1 MRTRIIVI
9 LGVIAAG
16 VALLAAP
23 RFLSSRR
30 ELPPPG
36 PAATAETQEAPLR
49 VHVVRLDPRPLA
61 ERLSTTGTVRANEQ
75 VDLVSEIA
83 GVVKKIEFKEGTP
96 VHRGRRLVK
105 IEDDELQAQRDRV
118 VHRLSLAES
127 RETRQRE
134 LREQGVTSEQEYDVA
149 SNELSVLR
157 AELRLVDAQI
167 EKTEIRAPFDGI
179 IGLRYVSEGSFLTP
193 QTRIATLQ
201 DLDSVKIDFTLPEQ
215 YAGRIH
221 PGDAITFSIKGSDHE
236 RTARVYAIE
245 PRINAE
251 TRSLLIR
258 ARADNPGRSL
268 LPGAFA
274 DVGLSVGEVPDAL
287 VVPSLAVVPE
297 LGGKKVFVVEDGVA
311 QARPVET
318 GIRTETEVQ
327 LLSGVDAGDQVIVSA
342 IQRLRPG
349 LPVDPVPAGAGDG
362 GASAAQ

>member
-1 MRTRIIVI
+1 MRTRTIVV
-9 LGVIAAG
+9 LGVVAAG
-16 VALLAAP
+16 LALLAAP

-30 ELPPPG
+30 GIPPPD
-36 PAATAETQEAPLR
+36 PAATAENAEAPLR
-49 VHVVRLDPRPLA
+49 VDVVRLDPRPLA

-75 VDLVSEIA
+75 VELVSEIA
-83 GVVKKIEFKEGTP
+83 GVVKKIEFKEGTA
-96 VHRGRRLVK
+96 VRRGQRLVK

-134 LREQGVTSEQEYDVA
+134 LREQGVTSEQDYDVA

-167 EKTEIRAPFDGI
+167 DKTEIRAPFDGI
-179 IGLRYVSEGSFLTP
+179 VGLRYVSEGSLLTP

-215 YAGRIH
+215 YAGRIQ
-221 PGDAITFSIKGSDHE
+221 PGDPITFRIKGSD
-236 RTARVYAIE
+236 RKLTARVYATE

-258 ARADNPGRSL
+258 ARADNPGRAL

-274 DVGLSVGEVPDAL
+274 DISLSVGEVPDAL

-297 LGGKKVFVVEDGVA
+297 LGGKKVFVVENGVA
-311 QARPVET
+311 QPRTVET

-327 LLSGVDAGDQVIVSA
+327 ILSGVAAGDRVIVSA
-342 IQRLRPG
+342 MQRLRPG
-349 LPVDPVPAGAGDG
+349 LPVEPVPAGGDG
-362 GASAAQ
+362 GTSAAQ